1 VLPFLLLEPAA
12 SARPLVEFVTAA
24 VLTAAAGWAL
34 IFGTPERVPRG
45 ARLAPAFAYLL
56 AVALLRDAGGAHTAG
71 VGPVVLLPVVWVALY
86 GTRAQLAAVVAG
98 VAAVFLGPTLLL
110 GGAAYPAIGWRL
122 GILFTVVGGIIGS
135 TVQRLVHD
143 IRDQAAERAGL
154 LTRLEVLAHRDEL
167 TGAAN
172 RRAWSEDLEQA
183 MLHGARHAEPLCVA
197 VLDID
202 RFKAINDGAG
212 HDAGDA
218 LLRDTAAAWLQLL
231 RPRDELARLGGDE
244 FAVLLPDCPAPD
256 AGGIID
262 RLRASLPAGVTCSVG
277 ITPWDGA
284 EEAAPLMRRADA
296 ALYEAKRSG
305 RDRVVV
311 HAVEPARAAAA

>member
-1 VLPFLLLEPAA
+1 
-12 SARPLVEFVTAA
+12 
-24 VLTAAAGWAL
+24 
-34 IFGTPERVPRG
+34 
-45 ARLAPAFAYLL
+45 
-56 AVALLRDAGGAHTAG
+56 
-71 VGPVVLLPVVWVALY
+71 
-86 GTRAQLAAVVAG
+86 
-98 VAAVFLGPTLLL
+98 LL